1 MDTRSVYITVTLVI
15 LANGGVL
22 TAVLGDLP
30 SSLWPAAR
38 IWQAATLLVAIGC
51 VIFAIEDHIPYKLT
65 TAVANAVLLT
75 ALCSYHAS
83 IRKFHGLRV
92 YTNAFIVPAIGTIPY
107 AYYLYVVPDIGARI
121 FIVALL
127 WGFITCA
134 SAIILMQNIRNPEYR
149 SRGSLSLTVIYLTVT
164 IANLARTLIYLLDS
178 NRGLNTI
185 ADNGHWMNAITPMF
199 LCIMPVIGTTS
210 FLLMCSDQV
219 KKRWEDLASRDHL
232 TGLPN
237 RRSLLSYSLAFLEND
252 HVNNSR
258 RAVAM
263 LDIDDFKT
271 INDSYGHHS
280 GDIVLQEI
288 AMRIEEI
295 LQQEDFV
302 ARSGGE
308 EFVVIFGEKGSMSP
322 EISAEK
328 IRQII
333 GTRTFQ
339 IGTTAIS
346 VTVSIGVVIHTENA
360 TFSETLTK
368 ADRALYMAKNK
379 GRNQVVFA
387 EGVPSVSKSAVLP
400 SRHPAN
406 DLN

>member
-30 SSLWPAAR
+30 SSFRPAAR
-38 IWQAATLLVAIGC
+38 IWQVATLFVAIGC
-51 VIFAIEDHIPYKLT
+51 VIFAIEDRLPYNLAT
-65 TAVANAVLLT
+65 SSANAVLLF
-75 ALCSYHAS
+75 ALCLYHAS
-83 IRKFHGLRV
+83 IRKFHGLQV
-92 YTNAFIVPAIGTIPY
+92 YTNAFIVPAVGTIPY
-107 AYYLYVVPDIGARI
+107 SYYLFIVPDIGARI
-121 FIVALL
+121 FLVALL

-134 SAIILMQNIRNPEYR
+134 SAIILIKNVRNPEYR
-149 SRGSLSLTVIYLTVT
+149 SRGGFSLTAIYVVVT
-164 IANLARTLIYLLDS
+164 IANLTRTLIYLFDG
-178 NRGLNTI
+178 NRGLNTV
-185 ADNGHWMNAITPMF
+185 ADNEHWMNAVTPMF

-219 KKRWEDLASRDHL
+219 KKLWEDAASRDHL

-237 RRSLLSYSLAFLEND
+237 RRSLISYSLAFLEND
-252 HVNNSR
+252 KANNSR

-263 LDIDDFKT
+263 LDIDDFKI
-271 INDSYGHHS
+271 INDTYGHQS
-280 GDIVLQEI
+280 GDHVLQEI

-295 LQQEDFV
+295 LQPEDFV

-322 EISAEK
+322 EISAER

-333 GTRTFQ
+333 GSRTFQ

-346 VTVSIGVVIHTENA
+346 VTVSIGVVIHTDNL
-360 TFSETLTK
+360 TFSETLTR
-368 ADRALYMAKNK
+368 ADRALYAAKNK
-379 GRNQVVFA
+379 GRNEVVFA
-387 EGVPSVSKSAVLP
+387 EGVPSEPKSAELP
-400 SRHPAN
+400 SHLPAN
-406 DLN
+406 DSN

>member
-22 TAVLGDLP
+22 TAVLADLP
-30 SSLWPAAR
+30 SSLRPAAR

-51 VIFAIEDHIPYKLT
+51 VIFAIEDHISYNLAT
-65 TAVANAVLLT
+65 SVANAVLLT

-107 AYYLYVVPDIGARI
+107 AYYLFFVPDIGARI

-149 SRGSLSLTVIYLTVT
+149 SRGSLSLTVIYVTVT
-164 IANLARTLIYLLDS
+164 IANLARTLIYLLGG
-178 NRGLNTI
+178 NRGLNTV
-185 ADNGHWMNAITPMF
+185 ADNEHWMNAITPMF

-219 KKRWEDLASRDHL
+219 KKRWEDAASRDHL
-232 TGLPN
+232 TELPN
-237 RRSLLSYSLAFLEND
+237 RRSLISYGEANLEIAPSGSYN
-252 HVNNSR
+252 
-258 RAVAM
+258 RALAM
-263 LDIDDFKT
+263 LDIDEFKC
-271 INDSYGHHS
+271 INDGYGHQS
-280 GDIVLQEI
+280 GDEVLQEI
-288 AMRIEEI
+288 AERIVDV
-295 LQQEDFV
+295 LHPEDFI

-322 EISAEK
+322 EISAERV
-328 IRQII
+328 RQAVASK
-333 GTRTFQ
+333 TFQ
-339 IGTTAIS
+339 I
-346 VTVSIGVVIHTENA
+346 
-360 TFSETLTK
+360 
-368 ADRALYMAKNK
+368 
-379 GRNQVVFA
+379 
-387 EGVPSVSKSAVLP
+387 
-400 SRHPAN
+400 
-406 DLN
+406 

>member
-30 SSLWPAAR
+30 QSLRPAAR

-51 VIFAIEDHIPYKLT
+51 IVFAIEDHIPYNLA
-65 TAVANAVLLT
+65 TALANSVLLI

-83 IRKFHGLRV
+83 IRKFHGLKV
-92 YTNAFIVPAIGTIPY
+92 YTNAFIVPAIGAIPY
-107 AYYLYVVPDIGARI
+107 AYYLFIVPDIGTRI

-134 SAIILMQNIRNPEYR
+134 SAVILIQNIRNPEYR
-149 SRGSLSLTVIYLTVT
+149 SRGSLSMTVIYVTVT
-164 IANLARTLIYLLDS
+164 LANLARTLIYLFFD
-178 NRGLNTI
+178 NHGLNTV

-219 KKRWEDLASRDHL
+219 KKLWEDAASRDHL

-237 RRSLLSYSLAFLEND
+237 RRSLLSYSLAFLENNQ
-252 HVNNSR
+252 VNSIR
-258 RAVAM
+258 RSVAM
-263 LDIDDFKT
+263 LDIDDFKI
-271 INDSYGHHS
+271 INDTYGHHS

-288 AMRIEEI
+288 AMRFGEI

-322 EISAEK
+322 EISAER

-333 GTRTFQ
+333 SSRTFQ

-346 VTVSIGVVIHTENA
+346 VTVSIGVVLHSDNA
-360 TFSETLTK
+360 TFSETLTR
-368 ADRALYMAKNK
+368 ADKALYAAKSK
-379 GRNQVVFA
+379 GRNQVVYT
-387 EGVPSVSKSAVLP
+387 EGVPSLSKSAELP
-400 SRHPAN
+400 SHLPAN

>member
-30 SSLWPAAR
+30 SSLRPAAR
-38 IWQAATLLVAIGC
+38 IWQVATLLVAIGC
-51 VIFAIEDHIPYKLT
+51 VIFAIEDYIPYNLA
-65 TAVANAVLLT
+65 TALANAVLLI
-75 ALCSYHAS
+75 ALCLYHAS

-92 YTNAFIVPAIGTIPY
+92 YTNAFIVPAIGTFPY
-107 AYYLYVVPDIGARI
+107 SYYLFIAPDIGARI

-134 SAIILMQNIRNPEYR
+134 SAIILILNIRNPEYR
-149 SRGSLSLTVIYLTVT
+149 SRGSFSLTVIYVVVT
-164 IANLARTLIYLLDS
+164 LANLARTLIYLFYEND
-178 NRGLNTI
+178 GLNTV

-219 KKRWEDLASRDHL
+219 KKRWEDAASRDHL

-237 RRSLLSYSLAFLEND
+237 RRSLLSYSLAFLDND
-252 HVNNSR
+252 QVNNSR
-258 RAVAM
+258 RAIAM

-271 INDSYGHHS
+271 INDTYGHHS

-288 AMRIEEI
+288 AMRIGEI
-295 LQQEDFV
+295 LQEEDFV

-333 GTRTFQ
+333 ASRTFQ
-339 IGTTAIS
+339 VGTTAIS
-346 VTVSIGVVIHTENA
+346 VTVSIGVVIHTENV

-387 EGVPSVSKSAVLP
+387 EGAPSISKSAELP